1 MKTRIRV
8 DSLDRA
14 IKEELFNLH
23 ACYVDPECRERDF
36 FNKTVKLVR
45 LDLRQVADA
54 DLVSLSEEKVARYM
68 SVVRSGESYLPVVAD
83 GKLVDG
89 MHRISALK
97 MSGFKECLALDFTG
111 LIDTACSGYQIEV
124 KVLPVREL
132 QLSR

>member
-8 DSLDRA
+8 DVLDRA
-14 IKEELFNLH
+14 IKEELYNLH
-23 ACYVDPECRERDF
+23 ACYVNPDCLEREF

-45 LDLRQVADA
+45 VDLRHVGKDDLTPLSPEQV
-54 DLVSLSEEKVARYM
+54 ERYM
-68 SVVRSGESYLPVVAD
+68 SVVRSGDRYLPAVAD

-89 MHRISALK
+89 MHRISAMK
-97 MSGFKECLALDFTG
+97 RSGIKECLAVDFTG
-111 LIDTACSGYQIEV
+111 LIDTDSSGYQIEV